1 VFEPLLLYLFFLY
14 ASVNFSQF
22 SIRHFKFLFT
32 QFLFPDRA
40 SLVPIYLLFE
50 TVSYYSFVFY
60 ANYKDAQ
67 RQLAHFLLGIIP
79 LNSKVLWSI
88 LSSTTI
94 EVLKKRRTLL
104 KFFCPNEEIPECS
117 EMVGMPPAYIVVD
130 IRWDDPEEDINEYK
144 DKNIDQFEEKE
155 INQNENKIDESVKKY
170 WKKTSFVAPRYRFW
184 SEINWN
190 WKIGNNSFFP
200 NQIHPQNEESF
211 FFTRLRGINFKQSK
225 VLKHSM
231 KLKEVY
237 WHQKRMAVITG
248 LLPYLHLET
257 CRDLGGGLYMCG
269 SRHSNLAG
277 QSNTALTEN
286 LKGIWYILA
295 GKFNL
300 FLANSAVG
308 VVITLAFANANK
320 GDKSKEYGTKIKRN
334 TWRKVK
340 RKEKY
345 LSAPKSNNCYK
356 FSPFNE
362 EKPAAIAATTFTK
375 AY

>member
-1 VFEPLLLYLFFLY
+1 VFEPLLLYLFFLH
-14 ASVNFSQF
+14 ASVNIFQF

-32 QFLFPDRA
+32 QFLFPDRS
-40 SLVPIYLLFE
+40 SLVALYLLVE
-50 TVSYYSFVFY
+50 TISYFSFVFY

-67 RQLAHFLLGIIP
+67 RQLAHLLLGIIP

-88 LSSTTI
+88 LSSTAI
-94 EVLKKRRTLL
+94 EVLKKRWTLL
-104 KFFCPNEEIPECS
+104 KLICPKQEIPECS

-130 IRWDDPEEDINEYK
+130 MRWDDPEEDINEYRN
-144 DKNIDQFEEKE
+144 KNIDQFEENE
-155 INQNENKIDESVKKY
+155 INQNQNKIDESIKY
-170 WKKTSFVAPRYRFW
+170 YWMKTSFVAPRYRFW
-184 SEINWN
+184 SAINWN
-190 WKIGNNSFFP
+190 WKMGNDTYFL

-211 FFTRLRGINFKQSK
+211 FFTRLRGLNFKQSK

-237 WHQKRMAVITG
+237 WHQKCMAVITG

-257 CRDLGGGLYMCG
+257 CRYLGGGLYMCG

-277 QSNTALTEN
+277 QSDTALTEN

-308 VVITLAFANANK
+308 VVITLAFVNASK

-345 LSAPKSNNCYK
+345 LPAPKPNNCYN

-362 EKPAAIAATTFTK
+362 EKPAAIAATTFTH